1 MDGDAGGA
9 VGAIVKILTDL
20 GLPGLVI
27 GVLGWAYWQI
37 EKRNATLNDKMVDT
51 LTEAAREHAK
61 ATSDSTAAINRLA
74 DMLLRGKASE

>member
-37 EKRNATLNDKMVDT
+37 QKRNATLNDKMVDT
-51 LTEAAREHAK
+51 LTEAARENAK